1 MLAFHGLQTDAYS
14 EVQKILS
21 RLTAGLYHRAA
32 DVGEDRTEGVLTS
45 GRSLQPGH
53 PLHNSV
59 S

>member
-32 DVGEDRTEGVLTS
+32 DVGEDRTERGLNERTFTTAWSPVA
-45 GRSLQPGH
+45 
-53 PLHNSV
+53 
-59 S
+59 